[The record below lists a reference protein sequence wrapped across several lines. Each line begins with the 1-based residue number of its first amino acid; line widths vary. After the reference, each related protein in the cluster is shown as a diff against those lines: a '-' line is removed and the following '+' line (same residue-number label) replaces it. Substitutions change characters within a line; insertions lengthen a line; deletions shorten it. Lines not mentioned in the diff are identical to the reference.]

1 MSFSALNL
9 DSLNLNLD
17 SPPVVGAAGL
27 GCLVALPFAQGIF
40 EHKAVPWAL
49 VQGIN
54 ILSYGVSFWSV
65 TKPGRNDSA
74 KAAKKSRKKKK
85 KITEEASVD
94 APEDAEKKEPEKK
107 KSNMPKVRTLLP
119 PDGWAFLIWAPIFVG
134 ECLMVGTQLA
144 LTEASP
150 MAPIIRKI
158 TAPYVFAQFFQILWT
173 ASFRPSYSEGIYKY
187 IAALNLSGI
196 AFSLSF
202 CHRAYSDKQ
211 ARYTYPRIDY
221 ILNFLPLTLH
231 FGWTTAA
238 SLVNWNASFAVEKDI
253 STEEVSYFGHAS
265 AALATVLGTAITILR
280 EAPMYGS
287 VIAYSLTAVAS
298 GLTKRIDESE
308 KEEEKDVA
316 FIEAAELQRILSVAG
331 AAICTAA
338 AAFVS
343 FGKKQKSR

>member
-1 MSFSALNL
+1 MTLSS
-9 DSLNLNLD
+9 LNLD

-27 GCLVALPFAQGIF
+27 GCVVALPFAKGIF
-40 EHKAVPWAL
+40 ENKAIPWAL
-49 VQGIN
+49 VQGVN
-54 ILSYGVSFWSV
+54 IVSYGVSFWSV

-74 KAAKKSRKKKK
+74 KAKKSRKKKK
-85 KITEEASVD
+85 KTTDDSSSSKPDDEN
-94 APEDAEKKEPEKK
+94 KKA
-107 KSNMPKVRTLLP
+107 KSPNMPKVRTLLP

-211 ARYTYPRIDY
+211 ARDCYPRIDY

-238 SLVNWNASFAVEKDI
+238 ALVNWNASYAVEKDV
-253 STEEVSYFGHAS
+253 STKEVSYFGHAS
-265 AALATVLGTAITILR
+265 AALATVLGTGVTIMR
-280 EAPMYGS
+280 AAPMYGS
-287 VIAYSLTAVAS
+287 VIAYALTAVAS
-298 GLTKRIDESE
+298 GLTKRIDEAE
-308 KEEEKDVA
+308 KDEEKDVS
-316 FIEAAELQRILSVAG
+316 FIEAAKLQRILSVAG
-331 AAICTAA
+331 ATICTAA
-338 AAFVS
+338 AAFVT